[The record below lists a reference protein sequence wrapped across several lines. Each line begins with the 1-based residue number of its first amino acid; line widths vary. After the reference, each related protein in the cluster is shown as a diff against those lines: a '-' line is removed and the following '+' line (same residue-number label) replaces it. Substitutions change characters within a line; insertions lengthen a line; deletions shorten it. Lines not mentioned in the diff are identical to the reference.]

1 MCKCTNTSH
10 DILDMV
16 NAKRL
21 KMGLGE
27 VTYDWMMM
35 NYRNRLRFIK
45 PYRKIGPAYI
55 WDRKAARTLVRILSV
70 IPTTSKFCM
79 NIAA

>member
-21 KMGLGE
+21 KMGMGE
-27 VTYDWMMM
+27 VTYDWLM
-35 NYRNRLRFIK
+35 NNWRQRLRVIK
-45 PYRKIGPAYI
+45 PYRKIGISYI
-55 WDRKAARTLVRILSV
+55 WDRPSTRTLVRILSV
-70 IPTTSKFCM
+70 IPTTNKFYLKLV
-79 NIAA
+79 A